1 MDLVKTSKFLSLVL
15 RHQPDKIGLKL
26 DEQGWADVSELIR
39 LSNQNGNQLDLDL
52 LQKIVADNDKK
63 RFAFSPDGLRIR
75 ASQGHSVDI
84 DLALAPIEP
93 PAVLYHGTALRFLP
107 SIRQTG
113 LNPGSRQHVH
123 LSLDK
128 QTATKV
134 GQRHG
139 SPVILTIQ
147 SKKMFDKGH
156 KFFKSENNV
165 WLTDSVPVEYIE
177 FR

>member
-26 DEQGWADVSELIR
+26 DEQGWADVSELIC

-84 DLALAPIEP
+84 DLALTPIEP
-93 PAVLYHGTALRFLP
+93 PTVLYHGTALKSLP

-113 LNPGSRQHVH
+113 LNSGSRQHVH